1 MPIDI
6 PSGDYSLKGVHAKA
20 VNNKDIK
27 LIMRLV
33 GKCYRDAKSNQIN
46 LVPLRSGDEI
56 RITLPVHK
64 FKYLFKNILNT
75 QDLTDSNTEF
85 YLNNFSSLTFE
96 AKIDANKE
104 ITKVWIT
111 EPPFAPSEEESEQLR
126 SLL

>member
-1 MPIDI
+1 MRIDI
-6 PSGDYSLKGVHAKA
+6 PSGEYSLKGVHAKV

-56 RITLPVHK
+56 RIILPIHK
-64 FKYLFKNILNT
+64 FKYLFKDILNT
-75 QDLTDSNTEF
+75 QDPTDSNTGF
-85 YLNNFSSLTFE
+85 YFNNFSSLTFE

-104 ITKVWIT
+104 ITKVWIK